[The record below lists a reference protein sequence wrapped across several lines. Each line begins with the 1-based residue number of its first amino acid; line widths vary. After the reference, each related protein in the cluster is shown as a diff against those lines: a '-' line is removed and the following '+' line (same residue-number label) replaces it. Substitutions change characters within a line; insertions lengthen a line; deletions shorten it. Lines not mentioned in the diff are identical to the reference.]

1 MHLITNKLEVKS
13 DDFFVER
20 DLGIF
25 SGVEYIPFR
34 SADFIAELTALI
46 YVSPTL
52 SGAIEK
58 LTDFAVGQGWQLLNE
73 VQSLQA
79 GVPKAIEYTEQETD
93 AMSKWLAEP
102 QNAAGETLYE
112 VVKKLVFLIS
122 LLAMPFAKSRKR
134 IQVSVFMH
142 MKQKTFALEKAITEL
157 LRPSDFVSIGI
168 AAKRLCPYQDTQI
181 WTKVRRLFIG
191 QNTHL
196 VTTIGGCQNG

>member
-1 MHLITNKLEVKS
+1 MRLITNKLEVKS

-73 VQSLQA
+73 V
-79 GVPKAIEYTEQETD
+79 
-93 AMSKWLAEP
+93 
-102 QNAAGETLYE
+102 
-112 VVKKLVFLIS
+112 
-122 LLAMPFAKSRKR
+122 
-134 IQVSVFMH
+134 
-142 MKQKTFALEKAITEL
+142 
-157 LRPSDFVSIGI
+157 
-168 AAKRLCPYQDTQI
+168 
-181 WTKVRRLFIG
+181 
-191 QNTHL
+191 
-196 VTTIGGCQNG
+196 